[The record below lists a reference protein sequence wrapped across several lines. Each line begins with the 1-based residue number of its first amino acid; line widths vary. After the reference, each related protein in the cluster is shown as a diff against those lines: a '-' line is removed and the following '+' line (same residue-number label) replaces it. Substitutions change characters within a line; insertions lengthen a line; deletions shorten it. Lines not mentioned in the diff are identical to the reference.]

1 MLIEYETS
9 IYVKEKAQIEI
20 QDTKNVFLQGK
31 NPYDGLNTYFGI
43 WTKKDGIAIV
53 NITSWCNISY
63 EYSLNKNIY
72 TEQYIKKYLENNKNV
87 KIISKEELKKE
98 LDHVRSI
105 LEIRKI

>member
-9 IYVKEKAQIEI
+9 KYVKEKAQIEI

-53 NITSWCNISY
+53 NITSWRNISY
-63 EYSLNKNIY
+63 EYSLSKYIHRTIY
-72 TEQYIKKYLENNKNV
+72 KK
-87 KIISKEELKKE
+87 IF
-98 LDHVRSI
+98 
-105 LEIRKI
+105 RKQ